1 MATAT
6 IQAMLQSMDWQSIV
20 PTGAWPVLNALQRCR
35 TQALGWHLMQCDNTV
50 CQQRKTIYHSCR
62 NRHCPQCGFRRQE
75 EWIENRMNELLPC
88 NYFHIVFTL
97 PHELNALC
105 LANRK
110 FFFDLLFKASA
121 QTVMQFCKKG
131 VTKTP
136 GIISVLHTWGQQ
148 MSFHPHVHLLV
159 SGAGIDE
166 TGTFKSLAKANGYY
180 LFPVKA
186 MRMVYKSIVLKDLYL
201 ALKKNKLIIPKSQH
215 LILKNLLCDLKEK
228 EWIVY
233 AKRPFAGPEQ
243 VIAYLGRYTHRVAIS
258 NQRIKKIG
266 ESDVAFWYKDYA
278 DNSKKKLMLLRKEEF
293 LRRFAQHILP
303 KGYMKIRS
311 YGLFSNYKR
320 KTRLAD
326 IRAQNKLPDPQHTEP
341 LSLERWLSR
350 LLRNKIG
357 KCPCCK
363 TGNLQTLVIIY
374 PKKHEDAISWR
385 KERDLS
391 EIK

>member
-1 MATAT
+1 
-6 IQAMLQSMDWQSIV
+6 MLLSMDWQSRSR
-20 PTGAWPVLNALQRCR
+20 TGAWPVLNALQKCR
-35 TQALGWHLMQCDNTV
+35 TQALGWHLMQCDNTA
-50 CQQRKTIYHSCR
+50 CKQRKTVYHSCR
-62 NRHCPQCGFRRQE
+62 NRHCPQCGFKRQE

-105 LANRK
+105 LANRT
-110 FFFDLLFKASA
+110 FFFDLLFKASS
-121 QTVMQFCKKG
+121 QTVKQFCKQDVK
-131 VTKTP
+131 KTP

-148 MSFHPHVHLLV
+148 LSFHPHVHLLV
-159 SGAGIDE
+159 SGGGTDE
-166 TGTFKSLAKANGYY
+166 TGTFKTLAKANGYY

-186 MRMVYKSIVLKDLYL
+186 MRMVYRSIVLKELYL
-201 ALKKNKLIIPKSQH
+201 ALKEKKLTVPQSQQ
-215 LILKNLLCDLKEK
+215 LILKNLLSDLKEK

-258 NQRIKKIG
+258 NQRIKRITDK
-266 ESDVAFWYKDYA
+266 EVSFWYKDYA
-278 DNSKKKLMLLRKEEF
+278 DSGRKKLMVLSKEEF
-293 LRRFAQHILP
+293 LRRFVQHILP
-303 KGYMKIRS
+303 QRYMKIRS
-311 YGLFSNYKR
+311 YGLFGNYKR
-320 KTRLAD
+320 KTRLAA
-326 IRAQNKLPDPQHTEP
+326 IREQNKFPDPQHAEP
-341 LSLERWLSR
+341 VSIERWLSR
-350 LLRNKIG
+350 FFRKQMG

-363 TGNLQTLVIIY
+363 TGTMQTLDIIY